1 LSLAWGQRGSP
12 IQEIGLSRSRTLSL
26 AIATATVL
34 CLHAGLLLVRLEAS
48 GSNHASVDRAMA
60 VRLLPARVIDIA
72 AARDTD
78 VDPPLVAPRDREP
91 AESLKAVPPAAK
103 ETQRGAKP
111 AERGLLPAPRPAE
124 SPPPVEPAPTAQ
136 PAVRMPPVSALAA
149 APDYLLGA
157 GLDPGPR
164 PLGSIEP
171 EYPDSANLQE
181 GKVVLRLLISEAGVV
196 DNVAVVRADPK
207 GLFEDAALEAFRSA
221 KFSPGMVLGTP
232 VKSQITVE
240 VEFLPINRG
249 ARISG
254 RMY

>member
-1 LSLAWGQRGSP
+1 
-12 IQEIGLSRSRTLSL
+12 
-26 AIATATVL
+26 VL

-124 SPPPVEPAPTAQ
+124 SPQ

-196 DNVAVVRADPK
+196 DNVAVVRAEPK

>member
-1 LSLAWGQRGSP
+1 MSWALGQRGSP
-12 IQEIGLSRSRTLSL
+12 IDTIGPPRSRALFL

-34 CLHAGLLLVRLEAS
+34 CLHAGLLFIRLQAS
-48 GSNHASVDRAMA
+48 GSNHASVERAMA
-60 VRLLPARVIDIA
+60 VRLLPAPV
-72 AARDTD
+72 
-78 VDPPLVAPRDREP
+78 VDPGAIADRDAEPAPLIRRDRDQ
-91 AESLKAVPPAAK
+91 ADAVKAVAA
-103 ETQRGAKP
+103 EAREPQPGAKP
-111 AERGLLPAPRPAE
+111 AQRAPTSAPSSIDLPPR
-124 SPPPVEPAPTAQ
+124 VEPAAPVQ
-136 PAVRMPPVSALAA
+136 PAVRPFAPAALPP

-171 EYPDSANLQE
+171 EYPESANLQE

-196 DNVAVVRADPK
+196 DNVAVVRAEPR
-207 GLFEDAALEAFRSA
+207 GLFEDAALEAFRA
-221 KFSPGMVLGTP
+221 ARFSPGMVLGTP